1 MKTLPAIHKKLLL
14 AFLIG
19 FLFSVTHQLLAA
31 QAPDTLKAKDLI
43 FLSFEEL
50 LNVKIGMGSITDL
63 KYSHKPVSL
72 TVITADDISNTP
84 ARNIYDLLE
93 IYVPGALWMY
103 HNEGPHPG
111 IRGIIVDRNY
121 KFLLLV
127 NGREMNQK
135 AHNGATS
142 ELENWDLGDIER
154 IEIIRG
160 PGSVTYGP
168 GAVAGVINLITYSS
182 SGSQGTRVRYA
193 YLNQYNSNAISIS
206 HGTKLGSASGY
217 IYGSLVNTGGIRPQ
231 AYSLSANSMK
241 SGYMGSGFTGTS
253 WSSDPQ
259 HDYMKDAF
267 GIPQAKLHAELS
279 FRNNLSIW
287 ARYVSSGTMY
297 GGSTGVLPKARYQ
310 TGLTLVDSIPVY
322 GNFENSRVFRNQHYT
337 VAVTHKHNF
346 QNFLSGLSASSILTW
361 DSENVEKTGAPIYY
375 TAEDGLS
382 PQTQRMIADPR
393 SVLNKSL
400 NFSENELFARLLLNL
415 HLNSKIQLALGA
427 DGAYTNWRAPWGKSE
442 EELRLGDRA
451 NIISGENSYIYN
463 VKGGITEGYFV
474 GKGWHS
480 WNYSVYSEVNLN
492 LHPLLNILIS
502 GRVDKNTYSEVLFYP
517 RMAFIS
523 ELPGNLMVKLVAQ
536 NSQRMNTA
544 EQLYVESVEGNVSE
558 PEKLNSVELIVN
570 KLIQKNLQ
578 IDFSAFYNKL
588 STIAWDNNNRQST
601 LIGDLKLFGL
611 EGELRYRS
619 RQALFILSH
628 SYVKQID
635 WKLKGGVEWSGISY
649 ADYNR
654 EALYRWDPTGL
665 LLTGTGQNLN
675 NWANHSTKLIV
686 QYHLNNH
693 IWFHT
698 NVQIFW
704 AYEGGLD
711 GLNMIENAYAN
722 TVYETESAQLMQNVH
737 DKNAYKTNLSLGS
750 SLSYRMNEFCTF
762 QIYVINLL
770 NLGNN
775 KRYVWDGGNQHLVP
789 AQAIFIEEPRAFGFR
804 LTVDF

>member
-1 MKTLPAIHKKLLL
+1 MKTPYTRRKKLISWL
-14 AFLIG
+14 LIG
-19 FLFSVTHQLLAA
+19 ILFSITHPIVFAQL
-31 QAPDTLKAKDLI
+31 PDTLTAKDLVE
-43 FLSFEEL
+43 LSFEEL
-50 LNVKIGMGSITDL
+50 LNVKIEMGSITDL

-72 TVITADDISNTP
+72 TVITANDIKNTP
-84 ARNIYDLLE
+84 ARNIYDLIE

-168 GAVAGVINLITYSS
+168 GAVEGVINLITCSS
-182 SGSQGTRVRYA
+182 LDSQGTQVRYG

-206 HGTKLGSASGY
+206 HGTKLGSASAY
-217 IYGSLVNTGGIRPQ
+217 VYGSLVNTGGIRPQ

-267 GIPQAKLHAELS
+267 EIPQAKLHAELS

-310 TGLTLVDSIPVY
+310 TGLTLDDSIPIY

-337 VAVTHKHNF
+337 IAVTHKHNF
-346 QNFLSGLSASSILTW
+346 QSVLSGLTASSMLSW
-361 DSENVEKTGAPIYY
+361 DSENVEKTGAPVYY
-375 TAEDGLS
+375 TAQDSLS
-382 PQTQRMIADPR
+382 PQIQRMIADPR

-415 HLNSKIQLALGA
+415 HVNSKIQLALGA
-427 DGAYTNWRAPWGKSE
+427 DGAYMSWRAPWGKGE
-442 EELRLGDRA
+442 EELRMGDRA
-451 NIISGENSYIYN
+451 NIISGENSYVYN
-463 VKGGITEGYFV
+463 MPGGITEGYFV
-474 GKGWHS
+474 GKGWDA
-480 WNYSVYSEVNLN
+480 WNYSVYSELNLS
-492 LHPLLNILIS
+492 LHPLLNILLS
-502 GRVDKNTYSEVLFYP
+502 GRADKNTYSEVLFYP
-517 RMAFIS
+517 RMALIS
-523 ELPGNLMVKLVAQ
+523 EFPGNLLVKLVAQ

-544 EQLYVESVEGNVSE
+544 EQLYVEKTEGNVSE

-570 KLIQKNLQ
+570 KLVQKSLMIN
-578 IDFSAFYNKL
+578 FSAFYNTL
-588 STIAWDNNNRQST
+588 STIAWDNNTRQSA

-611 EGELRYRS
+611 EGELHYNS
-619 RQALFILSH
+619 RRAQFILSH

-635 WKLKGGVEWSGISY
+635 WKLREGIKWSGISY
-649 ADYNR
+649 ADYSR

-665 LLTGTGQNLN
+665 YLSGTGQNLN
-675 NWANHSTKLIV
+675 NWANQATKLIV
-686 QYHLNNH
+686 RYHLLDK

-698 NVQIFW
+698 NVQVFW
-704 AYEGGLD
+704 AYKGGLD
-711 GLNMIENAYAN
+711 GLKMIEDTYMN
-722 TVYETESAQLMQNVH
+722 TIYEPESEQLMQNAR
-737 DKNAYKTNLSLGS
+737 DKNVYKTNLSLS
-750 SLSYRMNEFCTF
+750 SSISFKMNEFSTL
-762 QIYVINLL
+762 QVYVMNLL
-770 NLGNN
+770 NVGDN
-775 KRYVWDGGNQHLVP
+775 KRYVWDGGNQHMVP
-789 AQAIFIEEPRAFGFR
+789 AQAIFIEEPRVFGVR
-804 LTVDF
+804 LQVNF

>member
-1 MKTLPAIHKKLLL
+1 MKKTKLISFSGL
-14 AFLIG
+14 
-19 FLFSVTHQLLAA
+19 LFSLLFFTALISNA
-31 QAPDTLKAKDLI
+31 QENQDTLKAKDLVT
-43 FLSFEEL
+43 LSFEEL
-50 LNVKIGMGSITDL
+50 MNVKIETGSITEL

-72 TVITADDISNTP
+72 TVITADDINNTP
-84 ARNIYDLLE
+84 ARNIYDLIE

-168 GAVAGVINLITYSS
+168 GAVAGVINLITKSS
-182 SGSQGTRVRYA
+182 SGFQGTRVRYG
-193 YLNQYNSNAISIS
+193 YLNQYNSNAVSLS
-206 HGTKLGSASGY
+206 HGAKLGSASAY
-217 IYGSLVNTGGIRPQ
+217 IYGSLVNTGGISPR

-267 GIPQAKLHAELS
+267 GIPQAKLHAEVS
-279 FRNNLSIW
+279 FRNNISVW

-297 GGSTGVLPKARYQ
+297 GGSTGVLPKAKYQ
-310 TGLTLVDSIPVY
+310 TGLTVVDSIPVY
-322 GNFENSRVFRNQHYT
+322 GNFENARVFRNQHYT
-337 VAVTHKHNF
+337 IALTHKHNF
-346 QNFLSGLSASSILTW
+346 QNVLSGLTASSMLSW
-361 DSENVEKTGAPIYY
+361 DSENVEKTGAPIHY
-375 TAEDGLS
+375 TAGDSVS
-382 PQTQRMIADPR
+382 PQIQRMIADPR

-415 HLNSKIQLALGA
+415 HINNKIQLALGA
-427 DGAYTNWRAPWGKSE
+427 DGAYTNWRAPWGKGE

-451 NIISGENSYIYN
+451 NIISGENSYVYN
-463 VKGGITEGYFV
+463 VRGGITEGYFV

-480 WNYSVYSEVNLN
+480 WNYSVYSELN
-492 LHPLLNILIS
+492 VDLHPFFNILLS
-502 GRVDKNTYSEVLFYP
+502 GRLDKNTYSEVLFYP
-517 RMAFIS
+517 RMALIS
-523 ELPGNLMVKLVAQ
+523 EFPGNLTVKLVAQ
-536 NSQRMNTA
+536 NSKRMNTA
-544 EQLYVESVEGNVSE
+544 EQLYVESTEGNVSE
-558 PEKLNSVELIVN
+558 PEKLNSVELMVN
-570 KLIQKNLQ
+570 KLVKKNLLVN
-578 IDFSAFYNKL
+578 FSAYYNDL

-601 LIGDLKLFGL
+601 HIGNLKLFGL
-611 EGELRYRS
+611 EGELHYQS
-619 RQALFILSH
+619 GQISFIVSH
-628 SYVKQID
+628 SYVKQLV
-635 WKLKGGVEWSGISY
+635 WKLKKGIEWSGISY

-665 LLTGTGQNLN
+665 YLTGTGQNLN

-686 QYHLNNH
+686 RYNLNDK

-698 NVQIFW
+698 NAQIFW
-704 AYEGGLD
+704 AYKGGLD
-711 GLNMIENAYAN
+711 GLKMIENTYAN
-722 TVYETESAQLMQNVH
+722 TIYEPGSEQLIQNVR
-737 DKNAYKTNLSLGS
+737 DKNVYKTNLSLSS
-750 SLSYRMNEFCTF
+750 SLSFRINESSTF
-762 QIYVINLL
+762 QIYVMNLL
-770 NLGNN
+770 DVGNN
-775 KRYVWDGGNQHLVP
+775 KRYVWDGGNEHLVP

-804 LTVDF
+804 LTAEF